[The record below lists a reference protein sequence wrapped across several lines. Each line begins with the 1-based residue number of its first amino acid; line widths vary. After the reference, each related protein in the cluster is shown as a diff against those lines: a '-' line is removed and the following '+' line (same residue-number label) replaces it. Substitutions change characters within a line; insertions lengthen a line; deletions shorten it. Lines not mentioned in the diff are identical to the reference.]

1 MVDVVARLS
10 GPLARGSDTPARIE
24 RHGGGQG
31 ANVAAWLA
39 ACGVPVAF
47 VGRVGDDALGRE
59 AVAELAA
66 AGVDARVTLD
76 PDRPTGT
83 CLVLVE
89 PGGERTMVPDPGAND
104 ALVLDDLPEGT
115 HLHLAGYTLLREGS
129 RAAGRH
135 ALALARERGMTTSLD
150 PSSAAPL
157 AAVGAARFLEWA
169 GPVDLLVPN
178 ADEAALLGV
187 TPARTS
193 NPTPAGGANA
203 IPAGGANA
211 IPAGGANAIPAG
223 GAHQIPAREMVVT
236 LGADGAMWTDGA
248 QTVRRA
254 AEDVAVVD
262 TTGAGDAFAA
272 GLLSAWRPGGD
283 PEAALA
289 AGCRLAARAVA
300 KPGARPR

>member
-1 MVDVVARLS
+1 MVDVVAQLS

-31 ANVAAWLA
+31 ANVATWLA
-39 ACGVPVAF
+39 ACGVPVTF
-47 VGRVGDDALGRE
+47 VGRAGDDALGRE
-59 AVAELAA
+59 AVAELEA
-66 AGVDARVTLD
+66 AGVDTRVALD
-76 PDRPTGT
+76 TDRPTGT

-104 ALVLDDLPEGT
+104 ALVIDDVPEGT
-115 HLHLAGYTLLREGS
+115 HLHLAGYTLLRKGS
-129 RAAGRH
+129 RAAGIH
-135 ALALARERGMTTSLD
+135 ALTQARARGMTTSLD

-157 AAVGAARFLEWA
+157 AAVGATEFLAWA
-169 GPVDLLVPN
+169 GPVDLLVAN
-178 ADEAALLGV
+178 REEAALLSGHSDADHSARALTGV
-187 TPARTS
+187 AT
-193 NPTPAGGANA
+193 
-203 IPAGGANA
+203 
-211 IPAGGANAIPAG
+211 
-223 GAHQIPAREMVVT
+223 EVVVK
-236 LGADGAMWTDGA
+236 LGAEGAAWSGGVE
-248 QTVRRA
+248 VRRRP
-254 AEDVAVVD
+254 AETVEVVD

>member
-1 MVDVVARLS
+1 VTDRIVVVGDLMVDVVARLS
-10 GPLARGSDTPARIE
+10 GPLARGSDTAARIE

-39 ACGVPVAF
+39 ACGVPVTF
-47 VGRVGDDALGRE
+47 VGRAGDDALGRE
-59 AVAELAA
+59 AVAELEAG
-66 AGVDARVTLD
+66 GVDTRVTLD

-104 ALVLDDLPEGT
+104 ALVVEDLPDGT

-129 RAAGRH
+129 RAAGIK
-135 ALALARERGMTTSLD
+135 ALTLARARGMTASLD

-157 AAVGAARFLEWA
+157 ATVGVARFLEWA

-178 ADEAALLGV
+178 ADEATLLGAA
-187 TPARTS
+187 PAAVPPPGPSRIA
-193 NPTPAGGANA
+193 AGSPIP
-203 IPAGGANA
+203 IPAGGP
-211 IPAGGANAIPAG
+211 IP
-223 GAHQIPAREMVVT
+223 IPAREIVVT
-236 LGADGAMWTDGA
+236 LGPDGALWTDGSR
-248 QTVRRA
+248 TLSRP
-254 AEDVAVVD
+254 AEPVGVVD

-272 GLLSAWRPGGD
+272 GLLSVWRPGGD

-289 AGCRLAARAVA
+289 AGCGLAARAVS

>member
-1 MVDVVARLS
+1 MVDLVARLS

-39 ACGVPVAF
+39 ACGGPVTF
-47 VGRVGDDALGRE
+47 VGRVGDDPFGHE
-59 AVAELAA
+59 AVAALEA
-66 AGVDARVTLD
+66 AGVDAHVEFD
-76 PDRPTGT
+76 PGRPTGT
-83 CLVLVE
+83 CLVLVD

-104 ALVLDDLPEGT
+104 ALELGDLPEGA

-129 RAAGRH
+129 RAAGIR

-157 AAVGAARFLEWA
+157 ATVGAARFLEWSV
-169 GPVDLLVPN
+169 PVDLLLPN
-178 ADEAALLGV
+178 ADEAALLSGHSDADHA
-187 TPARTS
+187 ARALTAAA
-193 NPTPAGGANA
+193 T
-203 IPAGGANA
+203 
-211 IPAGGANAIPAG
+211 
-223 GAHQIPAREMVVT
+223 EVVVK
-236 LGADGAMWTDGA
+236 LGAAGAAWSGGTE
-248 QTVRRA
+248 VRRRP
-254 AEDVAVVD
+254 AEKVEVVD

>member
-1 MVDVVARLS
+1 VTDPHTRVVVVGDLMVDVVARLS

-39 ACGVPVAF
+39 ACGVSVTF
-47 VGRVGDDALGRE
+47 VGRAGDDALGRE

-66 AGVDARVTLD
+66 AGVDARVPVD
-76 PDRPTGT
+76 PERPTGT

-104 ALVLDDLPEGT
+104 ALVVEDLPEGA

-129 RAAGRH
+129 RAAGLR
-135 ALALARERGMTTSLD
+135 ALAQARAREMTISLD

-157 AAVGAARFLEWA
+157 AAVGAATFLQWA
-169 GPVDLLVPN
+169 GPVDLLVAN
-178 ADEAALLGV
+178 VEEAALLSGHSHADHS
-187 TPARTS
+187 ARALTELATEVVVKLGAEGAAWS
-193 NPTPAGGANA
+193 GGA
-203 IPAGGANA
+203 
-211 IPAGGANAIPAG
+211 
-223 GAHQIPAREMVVT
+223 E
-236 LGADGAMWTDGA
+236 
-248 QTVRRA
+248 VRRRPA
-254 AEDVAVVD
+254 DEVEVVD

-272 GLLSAWRPGGD
+272 GLLSAWRPGRD

-289 AGCRLAARAVA
+289 AGCRLAARAVS

>member
-39 ACGVPVAF
+39 ACGVPVTF
-47 VGRVGDDALGRE
+47 VGRAGDDAFGRE
-59 AVAELAA
+59 AVAELEA
-66 AGVDARVTLD
+66 AGVDTRVSLD
-76 PDRPTGT
+76 RDRPTGT

-104 ALVLDDLPEGT
+104 ALVMEELPEGA

-129 RAAGRH
+129 RAAGIH
-135 ALALARERGMTTSLD
+135 ALSEARTRRMTTSLD

-169 GPVDLLVPN
+169 GRVDLLVPN
-178 ADEAALLGV
+178 AEEAALL
-187 TPARTS
+187 PARAP
-193 NPTPAGGANA
+193 NPTTP
-203 IPAGGANA
+203 
-211 IPAGGANAIPAG
+211 
-223 GAHQIPAREMVVT
+223 IPAREIVVKQ
-236 LGADGAMWTDGA
+236 GAGGALWTDGER
-248 QTVRRA
+248 TVRRP
-254 AEDVAVVD
+254 AEAVAVVD

-272 GLLSAWRPGGD
+272 GLLSAWRPGRD

-289 AGCRLAARAVA
+289 AACRLAARAVA

>member
-31 ANVAAWLA
+31 ANVAAWLG
-39 ACGVPVAF
+39 ACGVPVTF
-47 VGRVGDDALGRE
+47 VGRAGDDALGRE
-59 AVAELAA
+59 AVAELEA
-66 AGVDARVTLD
+66 AGVDAHVTFD
-76 PDRPTGT
+76 PERPTGT

-104 ALVLDDLPEGT
+104 ALAIEELPEGA

-129 RAAGRH
+129 RAAGIH
-135 ALALARERGMTTSLD
+135 TLTQARARGMSISLD

-157 AAVGAARFLEWA
+157 AAVGAARFLDWA
-169 GPVDLLVPN
+169 RPVDLLLPN
-178 ADEAALLGV
+178 ADEAALLGAV
-187 TPARTS
+187 SGPTAAPAPDVS
-193 NPTPAGGANA
+193 AAGA
-203 IPAGGANA
+203 PR
-211 IPAGGANAIPAG
+211 P
-223 GAHQIPAREMVVT
+223 IPAREVVVT
-236 LGADGAMWTDGA
+236 LGAEGAVWTDGTR
-248 QTVRRA
+248 TVRRPA
-254 AEDVAVVD
+254 DEVVVVD

-289 AGCRLAARAVA
+289 AGCRLAARAVC

>member
-1 MVDVVARLS
+1 VTTPDAPRRIIVVGDLMVDVVARLS
-10 GPLARGSDTPARIE
+10 GRLARGSDTPARIE

-39 ACGVPVAF
+39 ASGVPVTF
-47 VGRVGDDALGRE
+47 VGRAGDDALGRE
-59 AVAELAA
+59 AVAELEA
-66 AGVDARVTLD
+66 AGVDTRVTVD

-104 ALVLDDLPEGT
+104 ALVVDDLPEGT

-129 RAAGRH
+129 RAAGIH
-135 ALALARERGMTTSLD
+135 ALTRARARGITTSLD

-157 AAVGAARFLEWA
+157 ATVGAAQFLVWA

-178 ADEAALLGV
+178 AEEAALL
-187 TPARTS
+187 PS
-193 NPTPAGGANA
+193 PTPAAATN
-203 IPAGGANA
+203 P
-211 IPAGGANAIPAG
+211 
-223 GAHQIPAREMVVT
+223 IPAREIVVT
-236 LGADGAMWTDGA
+236 LGGNGAVWTDGER
-248 QTVRRA
+248 TVRRPA
-254 AEDVAVVD
+254 DRVEVVD

-289 AGCRLAARAVA
+289 AGCRLAARAVS

>member
-1 MVDVVARLS
+1 VTSAVVVGDLMVDVVARLS

-39 ACGVPVAF
+39 ASGVPVTF
-47 VGRVGDDALGRE
+47 VGRAGDDALGRE
-59 AVAELAA
+59 AVAELEA
-66 AGVDARVTLD
+66 AGVDARVTFD
-76 PDRPTGT
+76 PERPTGT

-104 ALVLDDLPEGT
+104 ALVIDDLPEGT

-129 RAAGRH
+129 RAAGIR
-135 ALALARERGMTTSLD
+135 ALAQARARGMTTSLD

-157 AAVGAARFLEWA
+157 AAVGAAAFAEWA
-169 GPVDLLVPN
+169 GPVDLLLPN
-178 ADEAALLGV
+178 AEEAPHV
-187 TPARTS
+187 
-193 NPTPAGGANA
+193 
-203 IPAGGANA
+203 
-211 IPAGGANAIPAG
+211 
-223 GAHQIPAREMVVT
+223 IPAREIVVT
-236 LGADGAMWTDGA
+236 LGADGARWTDG
-248 QTVRRA
+248 QRTVQVP
-254 AEDVAVVD
+254 AEEVPVVD

-289 AGCRLAARAVA
+289 AGCRLAARAVS

>member
-10 GPLARGSDTPARIE
+10 SRLARGSDTPARIE

-39 ACGVPVAF
+39 ACGVPVTLVA
-47 VGRVGDDALGRE
+47 RAGDDALGRE
-59 AVAELAA
+59 AVAELEAG
-66 AGVDARVTLD
+66 GVDARVTFD
-76 PDRPTGT
+76 PERPTGT

-104 ALVLDDLPEGT
+104 ALVLGALPEAT

-129 RAAGRH
+129 RAAGVD
-135 ALALARERGMTTSLD
+135 ALRLARARGMTTSLD

-157 AAVGAARFLEWA
+157 AAAGAGAFLEWA
-169 GPVDLLVPN
+169 GPVDLLVAN
-178 ADEAALLGV
+178 REEAALLSGGSD
-187 TPARTS
+187 PGHAARALTEVA
-193 NPTPAGGANA
+193 T
-203 IPAGGANA
+203 
-211 IPAGGANAIPAG
+211 
-223 GAHQIPAREMVVT
+223 EVLVK
-236 LGADGAMWTDGA
+236 LGAEGAAWSDGVE
-248 QTVRRA
+248 VRRRPA
-254 AEDVAVVD
+254 DDVEVID
-262 TTGAGDAFAA
+262 TTGAGDAFVA

>member
-1 MVDVVARLS
+1 MTGRVVVVGDLMVDVVARLS
-10 GPLARGSDTPARIE
+10 GALARGSDTPARIE

-39 ACGVPVAF
+39 ACGEPVTF

-59 AVAELAA
+59 AVAELEA

-76 PDRPTGT
+76 AGRPTGT

-104 ALVLDDLPEGT
+104 ALLVEDLPEGT
-115 HLHLAGYTLLREGS
+115 HVHLAGYTLLREGS
-129 RAAGRH
+129 RAAGLH
-135 ALALARERGMTTSLD
+135 ALAQARTRGMTTSLD
-150 PSSAAPL
+150 PSSAALL

-169 GPVDLLVPN
+169 GPVDLLLPN
-178 ADEAALLGV
+178 EDEAAVLGAA
-187 TPARTS
+187 PATARAPS
-193 NPTPAGGANA
+193 P
-203 IPAGGANA
+203 
-211 IPAGGANAIPAG
+211 
-223 GAHQIPAREMVVT
+223 IPAREIVVKCGPE
-236 LGADGAMWTDGA
+236 GALWTDGA
-248 QTVRRA
+248 RTVRRTA
-254 AEDVAVVD
+254 DAVEVVD

-289 AGCRLAARAVA
+289 AGCRLAARAVS

>member
-1 MVDVVARLS
+1 VTGRVVVVGDLMVDVVARLS
-10 GPLARGSDTPARIE
+10 GPLARGSDTPAGIE

-39 ACGVPVAF
+39 ACGVPVTF
-47 VGRVGDDALGRE
+47 VGRAGDDALGRE
-59 AVAELAA
+59 AVAELE
-66 AGVDARVTLD
+66 AGSVDARVTLD
-76 PDRPTGT
+76 PGRPTGT

-104 ALVLDDLPEGT
+104 ALVVEVLPEGE

-129 RAAGRH
+129 RAAGIH
-135 ALALARERGMTTSLD
+135 ALTQARARGMTTSLD

-157 AAVGAARFLEWA
+157 AAVGTARFLEWA
-169 GPVDLLVPN
+169 GPVDLLLAN
-178 ADEAALLGV
+178 ADEAALLSGH
-187 TPARTS
+187 PDAQHSARALT
-193 NPTPAGGANA
+193 GAA
-203 IPAGGANA
+203 A
-211 IPAGGANAIPAG
+211 
-223 GAHQIPAREMVVT
+223 EVVVK
-236 LGADGAMWTDGA
+236 LGAEGAAWSGGV
-248 QTVRRA
+248 QVRRRP
-254 AEDVAVVD
+254 AEAVDVVD

-289 AGCRLAARAVA
+289 AGCRLAARAVS

>member
-47 VGRVGDDALGRE
+47 VGRAGDDALGRE
-59 AVAELAA
+59 AVAELEA
-66 AGVDARVTLD
+66 AGVDAHVTFD
-76 PDRPTGT
+76 VERPTGT

-104 ALVLDDLPEGT
+104 TLVIGDLPEGA

-157 AAVGAARFLEWA
+157 AAAGAAAFAEWA
-169 GPVDLLVPN
+169 GRVDLVLPN
-178 ADEAALLGV
+178 AEEAPFV
-187 TPARTS
+187 
-193 NPTPAGGANA
+193 
-203 IPAGGANA
+203 IPAPE
-211 IPAGGANAIPAG
+211 I
-223 GAHQIPAREMVVT
+223 VT
-236 LGADGAMWTDGA
+236 KLGSEGAMWTDGER
-248 QTVRRA
+248 TLRRA
-254 AEDVAVVD
+254 AEAVEVID

-289 AGCRLAARAVA
+289 AGCRLAARAVS